1 MSVIWYFVFVLLI
14 NKLNIKTPGREDE
27 ESEKAVL
34 VNETNGEFTVDG
46 SADFDFVV
54 AGLGGRENIES
65 ISNCFTR
72 LRVTVKD
79 EALVDSAQLER
90 ISQQK
95 GVVLNGTS
103 VQVIIGMGVQGFKE
117 DICERLGM
125 SES

>member
-1 MSVIWYFVFVLLI
+1 MSVDFFIKANYEI
-14 NKLNIKTPGREDE
+14 SSNIKTPGREDE
-27 ESEKAVL
+27 ESEEAVL
-34 VNETNGEFTVDG
+34 VNETNGEFTADG
-46 SADFDFVV
+46 SADFDLVV